1 MKKVKILILIDS
13 NFFIALINEND
24 QWNKRA
30 VEILKQ
36 IKDEDKIV
44 ADVVIL
50 ESITMIGKLF
60 GGEIAKALYDN
71 IKDNYSIHT
80 TTHLYNKAMKSYLK
94 YDGVLSLTDM
104 LIIEYMKDIEVNE
117 LVSFDSE
124 FDNVEGIKRIY

>member
-1 MKKVKILILIDS
+1 LILIDS

-36 IKDEDKIV
+36 IKDEEKIV

-50 ESITMIGKLF
+50 ESISMIGKLF

-71 IKDNYSIHT
+71 IKDNYAIHT
-80 TTHLYNKAMKSYLK
+80 TTHLYNKAMKAYLN

-104 LIIEYMKDIEVNE
+104 LLIEYMKEIEINE

-124 FDNVEGIKRIY
+124 FENVEGIKRIY